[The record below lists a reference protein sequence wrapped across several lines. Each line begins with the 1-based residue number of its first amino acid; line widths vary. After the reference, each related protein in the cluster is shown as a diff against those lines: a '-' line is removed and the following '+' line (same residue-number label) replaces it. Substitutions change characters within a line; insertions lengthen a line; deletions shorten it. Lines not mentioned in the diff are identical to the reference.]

1 MFVFMTCTNGD
12 TNRKL
17 DAWVWRLIRDPIG
30 ELDLGI
36 TCIKKYSGRH
46 RGGESSSLEA
56 CNKK

>member
-1 MFVFMTCTNGD
+1 MFMTCTNGD

-36 TCIKKYSGRH
+36 TCIKNYSGRH